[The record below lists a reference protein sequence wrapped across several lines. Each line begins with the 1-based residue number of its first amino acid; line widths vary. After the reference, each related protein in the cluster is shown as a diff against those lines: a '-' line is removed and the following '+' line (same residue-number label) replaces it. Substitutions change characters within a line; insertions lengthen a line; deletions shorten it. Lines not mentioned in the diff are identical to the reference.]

1 MRILILNSEYPP
13 IGGGAGN
20 ASANIARMLA
30 EQGAQV
36 TVLTAAFAS
45 LPREEMQGAVRVRR
59 IATLRRFADRSGALE
74 QGIFILSAFGSL
86 LRVALR
92 READVVL
99 AFFGMP
105 AGIAAWLVHLLTGL
119 PYVVSLRGGDVP
131 GFRPYDFKRFH
142 QLMAPVLRQVW
153 KHAHAVV
160 ANSEGLRTLAV
171 TFDPRF
177 DIPIIPNGVDEDAFL
192 PRDEGAGNGAPRL
205 LFTGRLVYQKGLDL
219 LLPALHELR
228 HLPWALDVVG
238 DGPMRAELEEM
249 AQTLD
254 IAERVHFHGWQDRKH
269 LAGFYQNAS
278 LFVFPS
284 RHEGMP
290 NAVLE
295 AMATGLGVVATRI
308 AGNEE
313 LVLDGVTG
321 RLVPPESS
329 AALREA
335 LEATLLDERLMRQ
348 FGQAS
353 RQRVVEHYTWR
364 SAARSYLSLLSS
376 ALEKK

>member
-1 MRILILNSEYPP
+1 MHILILNSEYPP

-36 TVLTAAFAS
+36 MVLTATFAS

-86 LRVALR
+86 LQVALR

-105 AGIAAWLVHLLTGL
+105 AGVAAWLVHLLTGL

-153 KHAHAVV
+153 KRALAVV

-171 TFDPRF
+171 DFDPRF
-177 DIPIIPNGVDEDAFL
+177 AIPIIPNGVDEDAFL
-192 PRDEGAGNGAPRL
+192 PHTEGLGNGVPRL

-219 LLPALHELR
+219 LLPALHELA
-228 HLPWALDVVG
+228 HLPWELDVVG
-238 DGPMRAELEEM
+238 DGPMRAELEETTR
-249 AQTLD
+249 ALGL
-254 IAERVHFHGWQDRKH
+254 AGRVHFHGWQDRER
-269 LAGFYQNAS
+269 LLGYYRNAS

-295 AMATGLGVVATRI
+295 AMATGVGVIATRI

-313 LVLDGVTG
+313 LVVDGVTG
-321 RLVPPESS
+321 RLVQPESS

-335 LEATLLDERLMRQ
+335 LAATLSDASLMQR

-353 RQRVVEHYTWR
+353 RQRVVDHYTWR
-364 SAARSYLSLLSS
+364 SAARSYLSLLNS
-376 ALEKK
+376 ALEK